1 MIPKFLKLFVRVEW
15 RKYNFSFHSKIL
27 WTRRGRRRQ
36 LEVHTCWKRKSNVIL
51 RGTWRNAELTPGTGL
66 LPVASYKLHSHRWPS
81 RPSWQIFLHWQP
93 FLPNLLLAVTGSD
106 CRNVRCQSST
116 SPVSTRLRLNPAA
129 VRSAL
134 ATAPAQILVLQR
146 RICKDEMSKTL
157 TMPNSG
163 GMKSCWS
170 CWRSAERLVWIHVNI
185 QSDAGGGKDTM
196 LVIPNAT
203 FSEPLWVRTAVI

>member
-15 RKYNFSFHSKIL
+15 RKYNFSFHSKIR

-129 VRSAL
+129 ESWRRCTFRARHRSSTDSRSAV
-134 ATAPAQILVLQR
+134 THLQR
-146 RICKDEMSKTL
+146 RNVENVD
-157 TMPNSG
+157 
-163 GMKSCWS
+163 
-170 CWRSAERLVWIHVNI
+170 
-185 QSDAGGGKDTM
+185 DAK
-196 LVIPNAT
+196 
-203 FSEPLWVRTAVI
+203 